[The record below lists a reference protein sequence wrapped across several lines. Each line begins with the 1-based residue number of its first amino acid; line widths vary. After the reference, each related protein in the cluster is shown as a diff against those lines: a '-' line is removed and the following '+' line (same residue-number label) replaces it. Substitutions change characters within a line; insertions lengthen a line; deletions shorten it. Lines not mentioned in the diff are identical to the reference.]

1 MFGEKEKPINAIA
14 VSKVLIAATLLVPNL
29 RIRRGLLRLDTI
41 VPQATVDV
49 IKLPYEIG
57 SSKSA

>member
-29 RIRRGLLRLDTI
+29 RIRRGLIRLDTI
-41 VPQATVDV
+41 VQQATVVV